1 MYQSIT
7 IVGRLGQDPEVR
19 MTPSGIAVASLSV
32 GVSEKWTSK
41 DGQKQ
46 ERTDWFRVTAWQK
59 LAEICGKYL
68 KKGALV
74 MFVGKMQQESYEK
87 DGQKTYT
94 WKLIASEMKML
105 DSKRDDG
112 GGSRQ
117 AEPSYVPGSGA
128 ASYNAPAYGGYDPAP
143 ARGGSEDD
151 VPF

>member
-7 IVGRLGQDPEVR
+7 IVGRLGQDPEIR
-19 MTPSGIAVASLSV
+19 MTPSGAQVASLSV

-74 MFVGKMQQESYEK
+74 MFVGKMQQSSYEK
-87 DGQKTYT
+87 DGQKVYK
-94 WKLIASEMKML
+94 WDFIASEMKML
-105 DSKRDDG
+105 DTKRDDG
-112 GGSRQ
+112 GGSRGGE
-117 AEPSYVPGSGA
+117 AAYVPPGSG
-128 ASYNAPAYGGYDPAP
+128 SYTPPPSYGSYDPAP
-143 ARGGSEDD
+143 SRGGSEDD

>member
-32 GVSEKWTSK
+32 GVSEKWTGK

-68 KKGALV
+68 KKGSLV
-74 MFVGKMQQESYEK
+74 MFVGKMQQSSYEK
-87 DGQKTYT
+87 DGQKVYK
-94 WKLIASEMKML
+94 WELVASEMKML
-105 DSKRDDG
+105 DTKRDDAG
-112 GGSRQ
+112 PRGAETAYVPPGAGSYNP
-117 AEPSYVPGSGA
+117 PSY
-128 ASYNAPAYGGYDPAP
+128 APTGYDPP
-143 ARGGSEDD
+143 PSRGGSEDD

>member
-1 MYQSIT
+1 MYQQIT
-7 IVGRLGQDPEVR
+7 IIGRLGQDPEVR
-19 MTPSGIAVASLSV
+19 MTGSGQAVASLSV

-68 KKGALV
+68 KKGSLV
-74 MFVGKMQQESYEK
+74 MFVGKMQQSSFER
-87 DGQKTYT
+87 DGQKVYK
-94 WKLIASEMKML
+94 WDLIASEMKML
-105 DSKRDDG
+105 GGKSDDSHAPASSQG
-112 GGSRQ
+112 
-117 AEPSYVPGSGA
+117 GA
-128 ASYNAPAYGGYDPAP
+128 ASYAPPSYGGYDPAP